1 MTRSEKGGQ
10 NVPLFDDITFEK
22 AQQKENHQGRRSVS
36 FLLGNHH
43 QHEDKQKDSKDD
55 EGGGGDGGGAIAR
68 QVCQF

>member
-36 FLLGNHH
+36 FLLGTHDA
-43 QHEDKQKDSKDD
+43 EDKQKDSKDE
-55 EGGGGDGGGAIAR
+55 EGGRGAIAR
-68 QVCQF
+68 QVCRS

>member
-36 FLLGNHH
+36 FLLGNYDA
-43 QHEDKQKDSKDD
+43 EDKQTDSN
-55 EGGGGDGGGAIAR
+55 DGGRGAIAR
-68 QVCQF
+68 QVCRS